1 MNFYEVFIPGG
12 VPTYTYNPREDYC
25 LETKIMQ
32 AKRNLCK
39 LMIVTGQ
46 TKMGKTVLAEKV
58 YNRDSDSIWVDG
70 GEISDEESFW
80 DNIVSQ
86 LEIPTLC
93 EKQNSTNV
101 NVAIETEVEGQ
112 LKFHF
117 IETKP
122 KGGIAVERD
131 RLKGVVTTSKMSNKM
146 ASIKY
151 LVDNRIPLIVDDFH
165 YIDREIQ
172 TKIVRALKSPIMHGL
187 PVIFIAI
194 PSRKFDV
201 LKVEREMTGRIEMF
215 EIPTWSEE
223 ELQEIADKGF
233 SELRVDLPVTVKMKM
248 AKEAKDR
255 KEFFNASKYKS
266 YIVSNNEKVKY
277 VFDNFLAD
285 KWKKEDRK
293 LNNYVHTNGKNFLM
307 NNYIY
312 QNRKEQQDNELIET
326 VQNIT
331 DIFLSLLALI
341 DSKKLQS
348 SDYLDALEMNIEPL
362 EESQYWICPIIEEYM
377 NDRFSKKMLQ
387 YIQKNERNGM
397 QIIKQGFSYDGGTTH
412 GA

>member
-1 MNFYEVFIPGG
+1 MKGLIFQLCWGEYMGNFTDMNCKFYYHEI
-12 VPTYTYNPREDYC
+12 EDIWYIFFC
-25 LETKIMQ
+25 LSDTTSSSIELSYGKKGPYMLSCETMMSICKTLETIDFCCRRNAYSDGYTLIRKFRDDLMQ
-32 AKRNLCK
+32 YLFILNVIRDKQEFVDKEIEEFMEDAES
-39 LMIVTGQ
+39 II
-46 TKMGKTVLAEKV
+46 KMLELDAFVSGEKKT
-58 YNRDSDSIWVDG
+58 
-70 GEISDEESFW
+70 
-80 DNIVSQ
+80 
-86 LEIPTLC
+86 
-93 EKQNSTNV
+93 NSEL
-101 NVAIETEVEGQ
+101 AIE
-112 LKFHF
+112 KW
-117 IETKP
+117 I
-122 KGGIAVERD
+122 
-131 RLKGVVTTSKMSNKM
+131 
-146 ASIKY
+146 Y
-151 LVDNRIPLIVDDFH
+151 
-165 YIDREIQ
+165 
-172 TKIVRALKSPIMHGL
+172 
-187 PVIFIAI
+187 
-194 PSRKFDV
+194 
-201 LKVEREMTGRIEMF
+201 
-215 EIPTWSEE
+215 
-223 ELQEIADKGF
+223 
-233 SELRVDLPVTVKMKM
+233 SELENPSN
-248 AKEAKDR
+248 AKDR

>member
-1 MNFYEVFIPGG
+1 M
-12 VPTYTYNPREDYC
+12 
-25 LETKIMQ
+25 
-32 AKRNLCK
+32 
-39 LMIVTGQ
+39 
-46 TKMGKTVLAEKV
+46 
-58 YNRDSDSIWVDG
+58 
-70 GEISDEESFW
+70 
-80 DNIVSQ
+80 
-86 LEIPTLC
+86 
-93 EKQNSTNV
+93 
-101 NVAIETEVEGQ
+101 
-112 LKFHF
+112 
-117 IETKP
+117 
-122 KGGIAVERD
+122 
-131 RLKGVVTTSKMSNKM
+131 
-146 ASIKY
+146 
-151 LVDNRIPLIVDDFH
+151 
-165 YIDREIQ
+165 
-172 TKIVRALKSPIMHGL
+172 
-187 PVIFIAI
+187 
-194 PSRKFDV
+194 
-201 LKVEREMTGRIEMF
+201 
-215 EIPTWSEE
+215 
-223 ELQEIADKGF
+223 
-233 SELRVDLPVTVKMKM
+233 
-248 AKEAKDR
+248 
-255 KEFFNASKYKS
+255 
-266 YIVSNNEKVKY
+266 KY

>member
-1 MNFYEVFIPGG
+1 MDSNIIEMRKKYSKLINESK
-12 VPTYTYNPREDYC
+12 R
-25 LETKIMQ
+25 Q
-32 AKRNLCK
+32 AKQEKCLWC
-39 LMIVTGQ
+39 
-46 TKMGKTVLAEKV
+46 GKKITRFCNSHSVPRCVL
-58 YNRDSDSIWVDG
+58 
-70 GEISDEESFW
+70 
-80 DNIVSQ
+80 DNIDTDGKVDYFNAIVNIPFINSDKGMNEAGTFKLLCPECDAFVSG
-86 LEIPTLC
+86 
-93 EKQNSTNV
+93 EKKTNSEL
-101 NVAIETEVEGQ
+101 AIE
-112 LKFHF
+112 KW
-117 IETKP
+117 I
-122 KGGIAVERD
+122 
-131 RLKGVVTTSKMSNKM
+131 
-146 ASIKY
+146 Y
-151 LVDNRIPLIVDDFH
+151 
-165 YIDREIQ
+165 
-172 TKIVRALKSPIMHGL
+172 
-187 PVIFIAI
+187 
-194 PSRKFDV
+194 
-201 LKVEREMTGRIEMF
+201 
-215 EIPTWSEE
+215 
-223 ELQEIADKGF
+223 
-233 SELRVDLPVTVKMKM
+233 SELENPSN
-248 AKEAKDR
+248 AKDR